1 MRKSLHWIGLV
12 QALVLAP
19 AIALSASKA
28 GAGADFQ
35 PIALECK
42 PQYSTAPDIRDPII
56 AIELTPIDRTPEI
69 VHVSRSGRRFSRA
82 DQYSFTEALWA
93 GGQFTWRGK
102 RKKSPNLTMVG
113 QVKRMTDDDRWFS
126 YIESLF
132 DEDSGLKTHEMFSV
146 CSASTTT
153 AGAVQ
158 QPETPNT
165 QQRTSQQAGV
175 ISTIEAQADA
185 HHGFEFRRLIIDRT
199 EHDPEACFRFSRPLD
214 GRAEAHYGDY
224 VKTEPAAPLAVRAVN
239 TDLCVARLAQGTS
252 YKVTLAAGLSS
263 GAGERTSRA
272 ATVDVSFGDKPA

>member
-82 DQYSFTEALWA
+82 DQYSFTEASWA
-93 GGQFTWRGK
+93 GGQFTWTGK

-113 QVKRMTDDDRWFS
+113 QVKRMTDDGRWFS
-126 YIESLF
+126 YVESLF
-132 DEDSGLKTHEMFSV
+132 NETSGLKTHEMFSV
-146 CSASTTT
+146 CSSSTKSAAT
-153 AGAVQ
+153 AQ
-158 QPETPNT
+158 QPETLST
-165 QQRTSQQAGV
+165 RQRTPQRAGV
-175 ISTIEAQADA
+175 ISALETQADA
-185 HHGFEFRRLIIDRT
+185 LRGFEFRRLIIDRT
-199 EHDPEACFRFSRPLD
+199 ETTPEACFRFSRMLD
-214 GRAEAHYGDY
+214 GKAEAHYSDY
-224 VKTEPAAPLAVRAVN
+224 LK
-239 TDLCVARLAQGTS
+239 
-252 YKVTLAAGLSS
+252 
-263 GAGERTSRA
+263 
-272 ATVDVSFGDKPA
+272 